1 MSRAVPR
8 QRWRRSARARLGALA
23 CALLVAGT
31 VQAQTVEVE
40 FDQLNL
46 HGTVDGE
53 PVALE
58 LQRFGPTVEGTR
70 CLGACPP
77 DGRRRLSGTLGEERL
92 ELFELAAPDEPPARW
107 ALQRH
112 GERWQGTRTDAQ
124 GMRAVAL
131 QPSPP
136 AITFPFA
143 LTLLMDAPPPRGE
156 ECADAPTVR
165 AIRIHRD
172 GRLLQQLD
180 TESIGTCRPFAP
192 WIVDAD
198 FDGDADLLIGLRQPA
213 GPNMSY
219 QAWLYDARA
228 GRFVDAPAALQ
239 DLSLP
244 TFDAERRNVVA
255 YWRDGAASHG
265 VDVWR
270 WRGRELVRVDGG
282 SSRFFAVDSGDGVLR
297 YYYSSP
303 RYEDGR
309 IVFAPR
315 IVRGADGRLQLAE
328 AADADVSDSPATLGP
343 SLDLHVYDARGR
355 RVERHPLRT
364 VRGRDADGVR
374 RRCFELPYLHLPTG
388 RVRYR
393 RLEDACE

>member
-1 MSRAVPR
+1 MIRCV
-8 QRWRRSARARLGALA
+8 RLLA
-23 CALLVAGT
+23 CALLLAGP
-31 VQAQTVEVE
+31 VRGQAAVEVE
-40 FDQLNL
+40 FEALRL
-46 HGTVDGE
+46 HGTLAGE
-53 PVALE
+53 PTLVE
-58 LQRFGPTVEGTR
+58 LDRFGPTVAGTR
-70 CLGACPP
+70 CRAPCPP
-77 DGRRRLSGTLGEERL
+77 GGRRPLSGTFAAGTL
-92 ELFELAAPDEPPARW
+92 ELVETGDAPARW
-107 ALQRH
+107 TLART
-112 GERWQGTRTDAQ
+112 GDGWQGTRTGADGPQ
-124 GMRAVAL
+124 PVAL
-131 QPSPP
+131 RPQPHAP
-136 AITFPFA
+136 AFPFA
-143 LTLLMDAPPPRGE
+143 LTLLMDAPPPRGD
-156 ECADAPTVR
+156 ECAEAPTVR

-180 TESIGTCRPFAP
+180 TESIGTCGPFAP

-297 YYYSSP
+297 YHYSMP

-315 IVRGADGRLQLAE
+315 IVRGADGGLQLAE
-328 AADADVSDSPATLGP
+328 AAGADVSDSPAVLGP